1 MARCTTI
8 RTASRR
14 VDALRTIHRPYY
26 YDNEELEHQGVEE
39 DGVKFRAERDTLADA
54 VATAQRTVA
63 SRSGALPVLQ
73 DLRVTATNE
82 GLELIGSDLEITNR
96 VQVPAEVEETGVAVV
111 PKLLGEIVRKLEPG
125 PVMVS
130 VTGDE
135 AVITAGRFSTS
146 LRLKP
151 AEDYPRLVA
160 PDGQGVRV
168 DAAAFA
174 AALRQ
179 VVRAASKD
187 DLRPILTGVLLTAHG
202 GGLRLVATDSYRLAV
217 RDLKGVSM
225 LEEGQRVLVAAKGLA
240 EVQRLAGDGEIEVV
254 LRERDVVFRTSRA
267 EVTARL
273 IEGDFPNYEQL
284 IPSGYPN
291 RLTVSREALMDS
303 LDRVQIVGQ
312 NRDNAAVRIAM
323 GGDGLELSMSAQDVG
338 NAQETLD
345 AKFEGG
351 ELTVAFNPM
360 FLRDGVEAVEAT
372 EVALETI
379 DPLKPATLRA
389 ADGGDFLYLLMPV
402 RTS

>member
-1 MARCTTI
+1 
-8 RTASRR
+8 
-14 VDALRTIHRPYY
+14 
-26 YDNEELEHQGVEE
+26 
-39 DGVKFRAERDTLADA
+39 VKFRCERDTLAEA

-73 DLRVTATNE
+73 DLRITATE
-82 GLELIGSDLEITNR
+82 TGLELIGSDLEITNR

-111 PKLLGEIVRKLEPG
+111 PKLLGEIVRKLEQG
-125 PVMVS
+125 SVTVA

-135 AVITAGRFSTS
+135 ATVTAGRFSTS

-151 AEDYPRLVA
+151 AEDYPRLA
-160 PDGQGVRV
+160 PTDGSGVRV

-174 AALRQ
+174 AALKQ

-187 DLRPILTGVLLTAHG
+187 DLRPILTGVLLTAHA

-225 LEEGQRVLVAAKGLA
+225 LDEGQRVLVAAKGLS

-291 RLTVSREALMDS
+291 RLTVSREALMES

-312 NRDNAAVRIAM
+312 SRDNAAVRLAM
-323 GGDGLELSMSAQDVG
+323 SGDGLELAMSAQDVG
-338 NAQETLD
+338 NAQESLD

-360 FLRDGVEAVEAT
+360 FLRDGADAIDSE

-379 DPLKPATLRA
+379 DPLKPATLRS

>member
-1 MARCTTI
+1 M
-8 RTASRR
+8 
-14 VDALRTIHRPYY
+14 
-26 YDNEELEHQGVEE
+26 
-39 DGVKFRAERDTLADA
+39 KFRCERDTLAEA

-73 DLRVTATNE
+73 DLRVTATE
-82 GLELIGSDLEITNR
+82 DGLELIGSDLEITNR
-96 VQVPAEVEETGVAVV
+96 VRVPAEVEETGVAVI
-111 PKLLGEIVRKLEPG
+111 PKLIGEIVRRLEPG
-125 PVMVS
+125 PLTVS

-135 AVITAGRFSTS
+135 AVISAGRFSTE

-151 AEDYPRLVA
+151 AEDYPRLA
-160 PDGQGVRV
+160 PPDGEGVRV
-168 DAAAFA
+168 DASAFA

-217 RDLKGVSM
+217 RDLSGVSM
-225 LEEGQRVLVAAKGLA
+225 LQEGQRVLVAAKGLA

-254 LRERDVVFRTSRA
+254 LRERDVVFRTTRA

-291 RLTVSREALMDS
+291 RLTVPREALLDA

-312 NRDNAAVRIAM
+312 NRDNAAVRLAM
-323 GGDGLELSMSAQDVG
+323 SAEGLELSMSAQDVG
-338 NAQETLD
+338 SAQETLD

-351 ELTVAFNPM
+351 ELTAAFNPV
-360 FLRDGVEAVEAT
+360 FLRDGVEAVEGA